1 MTDDQGGNNHEDGQ
15 NERVGYGRPPKQ
27 HRWSKG
33 QSGNPGGKKKGTKS
47 LKSELLS
54 LMNETVEVPIKGKN
68 KKVRMLAL
76 MLRGL
81 AAKGAKGNVAA
92 ADKLL
97 ALFIQAVGFDD
108 GDKERKKL
116 SEADELLLAR
126 LMGEDLVAEPMSGRS
141 GDPASPT
148 SYGDEEHF

>member
-1 MTDDQGGNNHEDGQ
+1 MADDRDGGSHDDGQ
-15 NERVGYGRPPKQ
+15 EEGVGYRRPPKQ
-27 HRWSKG
+27 YRWPKG
-33 QSGNPGGKKKGTKS
+33 QSGNPRGKKKGTRS

-54 LMNETVEVPIKGKN
+54 LMNETVEVPIRGKN
-68 KKVRMLAL
+68 KKVRMLSL

-97 ALFIQAVGFDD
+97 ALFIQAVGFDA

-116 SEADELLLAR
+116 SEADELLLQR
-126 LMGEDLVAEPMSGRS
+126 LIGGSLIANSTDTEAG
-141 GDPASPT
+141 AT
-148 SYGDEEHF
+148 SSSTAQDDEEHF

>member
-1 MTDDQGGNNHEDGQ
+1 MSRERKGVGREEEQDD
-15 NERVGYGRPPKQ
+15 RVGYGRPPKQ
-27 HRWSKG
+27 HRWPKG

-47 LKSELLS
+47 LKTELLS

-68 KKVRMLAL
+68 KKVRMLSL

-108 GDKERKKL
+108 GEKERKKL
-116 SEADELLLAR
+116 SQSDELLLQR
-126 LMGEDLVAEPMSGRS
+126 LLGDSLIAEVVDDAS
-141 GDPASPT
+141 DPQPHSEPN
-148 SYGDEEHF
+148 DEEHF

>member
-1 MTDDQGGNNHEDGQ
+1 MSKDRGGDGHDEQED
-15 NERVGYGRPPKQ
+15 RVGYGRPPKQ
-27 HRWSKG
+27 YRWPKG

-47 LKSELLS
+47 LKTELLA

-97 ALFIQAVGFDD
+97 GLFIQAVGFDD

-116 SEADELLLAR
+116 SGSDELLLQR
-126 LMGEDLVAEPMSGRS
+126 LLGESLVAEVVE
-141 GDPASPT
+141 DASDTPLH
-148 SYGDEEHF
+148 SDLNDEEHF

>member
-1 MTDDQGGNNHEDGQ
+1 MTDDRHGGSDEDG
-15 NERVGYGRPPKQ
+15 EEEGVGYRRPPKKY
-27 HRWSKG
+27 RWPKG
-33 QSGNPGGKKKGTKS
+33 QSGNPTGKKKGTKS

-54 LMNETVEVPIKGKN
+54 LMNETVEVPIRGKN
-68 KKVRMLAL
+68 KKVRMLSL

-108 GDKERKKL
+108 DDKQRKKL
-116 SEADELLLAR
+116 SEADQLLLQR
-126 LMGEDLVAEPMSGRS
+126 LMDSNLITK
-141 GDPASPT
+141 PADTEAGGS
-148 SYGDEEHF
+148 SNSMAQDDEEHF

>member
-1 MTDDQGGNNHEDGQ
+1 
-15 NERVGYGRPPKQ
+15 
-27 HRWSKG
+27 
-33 QSGNPGGKKKGTKS
+33 
-47 LKSELLS
+47 
-54 LMNETVEVPIKGKN
+54 VPIKGKN

-108 GDKERKKL
+108 ADKERKKL

-126 LMGEDLVAEPMSGRS
+126 LMGKDLVAEPMPRRS

>member
-1 MTDDQGGNNHEDGQ
+1 MSKEGDGDDQDQEQGEP
-15 NERVGYGRPPKQ
+15 VGYGRPPTQ
-27 HRWSKG
+27 YRWPKG

-81 AAKGAKGNVAA
+81 AAKGVKGNVAA

-108 GDKERKKL
+108 GDKERKRL

-126 LMGEDLVAEPMSGRS
+126 LMGADLMAEPVDVRS
-141 GDPASPT
+141 NEPPT
-148 SYGDEEHF
+148 STGYDDEEHF